1 MCFIFPNQIGDD
13 PIWRTPCFF
22 RAVGQPPSSVVFSMG
37 WWGGDWD
44 LDPASSGRFL
54 FHRSVRNLVND
65 SLAECSRSV
74 NEKSR
79 TRIRWEQ
86 TFTFMWKG
94 LGSNKKQPLSTSTPR
109 IRFIRFSV
117 GPVYL
122 VATLITTFVELRVVQ
137 AWVPPIIELHGS
149 SMAYHGYVNSE
160 TTSIPTQH
168 FFCRVS
174 KLGGFHFVWFQTCK
188 YRFCHH
194 TWDIYAWWSHMI
206 PICCH
211 ILKPWIG

>member
-1 MCFIFPNQIGDD
+1 
-13 PIWRTPCFF
+13 
-22 RAVGQPPSSVVFSMG
+22 MG
-37 WWGGDWD
+37 WWGVWGRRFGPMRKKMTIRG
-44 LDPASSGRFL
+44 LASFQWKICFIGVFEQIRLTHFQ
-54 FHRSVRNLVND
+54 N
-65 SLAECSRSV
+65 AAGQWIQ
-74 NEKSR
+74 SR

-86 TFTFMWKG
+86 TLTFMWKG

-122 VATLITTFVELRVVQ
+122 VATLITTFVEPRVDQ

-160 TTSIPTQH
+160 TKSIPTQH

-194 TWDIYAWWSHMI
+194 TWDIYAWWSPFAVI
-206 PICCH
+206 FWNRGSDN
-211 ILKPWIG
+211 WI